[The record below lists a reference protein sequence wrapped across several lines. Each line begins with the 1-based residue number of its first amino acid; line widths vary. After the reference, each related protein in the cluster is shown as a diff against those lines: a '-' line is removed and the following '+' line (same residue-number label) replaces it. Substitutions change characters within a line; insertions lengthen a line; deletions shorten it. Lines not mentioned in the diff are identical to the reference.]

1 MRHRER
7 ACCQPADDGSAC
19 RGSRWSR
26 VSRRM
31 AAAGGGADVKSQ
43 GVMCG
48 LFKQPLG
55 GRVGEVFRPASALI
69 SHTRAHART
78 HARRLSLIL
87 FFFKCNPSD

>member
-7 ACCQPADDGSAC
+7 ARCQPADGSAC

-26 VSRRM
+26 VSRRTAAA

-55 GRVGEVFRPASALI
+55 GRVGEVFRAASALI
-69 SHTRAHART
+69 SHTRAHT
-78 HARRLSLIL
+78 HTHTLDVFLL
-87 FFFKCNPSD
+87 FYFF

>member
-26 VSRRM
+26 VSRRT

-55 GRVGEVFRPASALI
+55 GRVGEVFRAASALI
-69 SHTRAHART
+69 SHTHTLDVFLLFYFFLSVTQVIRT
-78 HARRLSLIL
+78 GD
-87 FFFKCNPSD
+87 F